1 MCKPNF
7 PFLEREFLLRN
18 KGKHRTCP
26 GGPVVETPH
35 SQCRGPGS
43 APGWGTRSC
52 MLELRACMW
61 PQGCG
66 TDQKK
71 EKRER
76 ENYQAGLPGAHHTY
90 LWPFVP
96 LSLPS
101 LPPFVSSASAD
112 TDLQGPLAGSPG
124 PLDLPRSSSPVH
136 WDWAL
141 RVGSLVRGL
150 SPP

>member
-90 LWPFVP
+90 LWQEHWSGLPFTSP
-96 LSLPS
+96 GNLPD
-101 LPPFVSSASAD
+101 PEIKPVSPA
-112 TDLQGPLAGSPG
+112 LAGRFFTTEPAG
-124 PLDLPRSSSPVH
+124 KPKGMEY
-136 WDWAL
+136 AYI
-141 RVGSLVRGL
+141 
-150 SPP
+150 